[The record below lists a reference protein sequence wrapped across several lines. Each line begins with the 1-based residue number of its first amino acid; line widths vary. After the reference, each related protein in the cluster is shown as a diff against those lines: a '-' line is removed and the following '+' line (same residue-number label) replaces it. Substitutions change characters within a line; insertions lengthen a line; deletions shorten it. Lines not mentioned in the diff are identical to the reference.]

1 MQFNVNVT
9 LPFLVLEISKN
20 HHKGD
25 YTGHCP
31 IELFHLTN
39 GEGGQVSCL
48 LGFDY
53 LFIISRE
60 DLLIVQ
66 GGFHLLGITL
76 YNQEK
81 SILFF
86 PKGQYTQGVLLL
98 AT

>member
-9 LPFLVLEISKN
+9 LPFLVLEVSKS

-39 GEGGQVSCL
+39 IQGEGGQVSCL

-53 LFIISRE
+53 LFIISVY
-60 DLLIVQ
+60 L
-66 GGFHLLGITL
+66 
-76 YNQEK
+76 
-81 SILFF
+81 
-86 PKGQYTQGVLLL
+86 
-98 AT
+98 